1 MSKTDD
7 QLEAMLTNLYSTQ
20 SSVGASGALPS
31 RGLAKFRPFFAR
43 PWFAVIVGV
52 LIVAIVGGVW
62 AGSQGGKISAKNLM
76 DGITAADVNAAG
88 GGAGSGINVGSS
100 GGPSTGF
107 GAGGVNQLDAAVA
120 NFATGLLQQVATGDA
135 NYMVSPLSAELA
147 LAMAANG
154 AAADTQAQMLQ
165 VLAGA
170 ASMDQLNAY
179 LHNYVAGLPNISAAK
194 LNIANSIWIK
204 QGVDVKQSF
213 LQANADWFGA
223 AAYSA
228 PFSAQTV
235 KDMNTWVKQQT
246 DGMIPR
252 MVDSLDPSIV
262 MILLN
267 AMALDA
273 QWASPYENPSVA
285 PGKFTTSGGRQQ
297 LAQFMSSVETTYL
310 DDGLATGF
318 VKPYMYGTYDFVA
331 LLPNEGV
338 SMQDY
343 VASLTGAGL
352 LNTLSTATDEGVAAS
367 LPQYSFS
374 YSVGLQDALKALG
387 MTNAFD
393 SVAADFSNM
402 FTDSAGMFI
411 DDVSQRTYIDVT
423 KTGTRAGA
431 VTEVAATLSSA
442 PLVSR
447 TVNLDRPFVFAI
459 VDGATHLP
467 LFLGVVNTITT

>member
-1 MSKTDD
+1 MSKTDK
-7 QLEAMLTNLYSTQ
+7 QLEAMLTNLYATQ

-31 RGLAKFRPFFAR
+31 RGLAKFRPVFTR
-43 PWFAVIVGV
+43 PWFIATVGV
-52 LIVAIVGGVW
+52 LILAIISGVW
-62 AGSQGGKISAKNLM
+62 AGSRSGGKISAKDLM
-76 DGITAADVNAAG
+76 AGITADVHMASGNAVG
-88 GGAGSGINVGSS
+88 GS
-100 GGPSTGF
+100 PSTTF
-107 GAGGVNQLDAAVA
+107 GAGGVNQLDAVVA
-120 NFATGLLQQVATGDA
+120 DFATGLLQQVATGND
-135 NYMVSPLSAELA
+135 NYLVSPLSAELA
-147 LAMAANG
+147 LAMTANG
-154 AAADTQAQMLQ
+154 AAGETQAQMLQ

-170 ASMDQLNAY
+170 ASMDELNAF
-179 LHNYVAGLPNISAAK
+179 LHNYVAELPNIPAAK

-228 PFSAQTV
+228 PFSAQTI

-246 DGMIPR
+246 DGMIPH

-273 QWASPYENPSVA
+273 QWASPYEDPFVA
-285 PGKFTTSGGRQQ
+285 PGEFTTSGGQQ
-297 LAQFMSSVETTYL
+297 QPAKFMSSVETAFL

-318 VKPYMYGTYDFVA
+318 VKPYMHGTYDFAA

-343 VASLTGAGL
+343 VASLSGSGL
-352 LNTLSTATDEGVAAS
+352 LNALNTATDEGVSAS
-367 LPQYSFS
+367 LPQFSFS

-402 FTDSAGMFI
+402 FTDSTGMFI
-411 DDVSQRTYIDVT
+411 GDVSQKTYIDVT

-431 VTEVAATLSSA
+431 VTDVGATLASG
-442 PLVSR
+442 PPPVSK

-467 LFLGVVNTITT
+467 LFLGVVNSITT